1 MKREVELGILDE
13 LLAQLDEGR
22 NVDAG
27 VMYRNPTASYT
38 CPDIARR
45 EQELFFRD
53 HPQLIAL
60 SGSLPEPGS
69 YLTVEDFG
77 VPVLATRD
85 SSGRFRAFVNACRH
99 RGARVAEGAGKSAAF
114 MCPFHNWVYSHEGE
128 LKAIPLQDHVGAID
142 KKCHGL
148 IELPA
153 VEEGG
158 LLWVHPRADGRID
171 LDQQLGSLGAEIASW
186 GFGEFIHKGE
196 TVIEGRLNWKLANDT
211 FGETYHFSR
220 LHKNTLGQLFHG
232 DALSYEEFGRNH
244 RFVIATKMIDAL
256 RTRPRDEWSLMETTN
271 PLYYLFPNIQLSI
284 AAGTM
289 NVIKMYPHPEHPDD
303 PSRSLTRVLH
313 YFTQELID
321 QVEQASA
328 DELRKAENPYERDG
342 ETMPIPTLSGLTEI
356 FASTIEQEDYLMGA
370 HQQRTAESGQVDHLI
385 FGRNEPALHH
395 YHTHFRDALGMEP
408 LERID
413 P

>member
-1 MKREVELGILDE
+1 M
-13 LLAQLDEGR
+13 
-22 NVDAG
+22 
-27 VMYRNPTASYT
+27 
-38 CPDIARR
+38 
-45 EQELFFRD
+45 
-53 HPQLIAL
+53 
-60 SGSLPEPGS
+60 
-69 YLTVEDFG
+69 
-77 VPVLATRD
+77 PVLATRD

-128 LKAIPLQDHVGAID
+128 LTGIPRQDHVGAID

-256 RTRPRDEWSLMETTN
+256 RTRPRDEWSLRETTN
-271 PLYYLFPNIQLSI
+271 PLYYLFPNIQLSF
-284 AAGTM
+284 AAGTV

-328 DELRKAENPYERDG
+328 DELRKAESPYERDG
-342 ETMPIPTLSGLTEI
+342 ETPPIPTLSGLTEI